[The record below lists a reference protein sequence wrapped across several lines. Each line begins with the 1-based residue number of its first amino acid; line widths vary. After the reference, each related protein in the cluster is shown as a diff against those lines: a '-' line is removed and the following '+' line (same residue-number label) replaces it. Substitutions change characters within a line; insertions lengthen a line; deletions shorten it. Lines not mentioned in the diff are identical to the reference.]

1 MHALSRILKKKWT
14 RAMARP
20 ALLPVRAAKRAVVV
34 VPILAPNVTGR
45 IEARVRS
52 PEPAIGTRRDV
63 VIELD

>member
-1 MHALSRILKKKWT
+1 
-14 RAMARP
+14 MARP